1 MMYED
6 GIRLKPK
13 TGLSPHAEQR
23 VYARR
28 AHSAPILYEFYNTN
42 NFYQAVMR
50 NHSMGGMCFEAEFA
64 LPKGVEIYIKI
75 KNHQPESNGP
85 EARKGYRAEVRWC
98 RRKIGSNPPSYEVG
112 VNYFEP
118 VLFE

>member
-1 MMYED
+1 MYED
-6 GIRLKPK
+6 GIWRNGKHP
-13 TGLSPHAEQR
+13 SPSASEQR
-23 VYARR
+23 AYVRKS
-28 AHSAPILYEFYNTN
+28 HSAPILYEFYNTN
-42 NFYQAVMR
+42 NYYQAVMR

-75 KNHQPESNGP
+75 PNHQPGSNGP

-98 RRKIGSNPPSYEVG
+98 RRKNGTNPPSYEVG

-118 VLFE
+118 VLF

>member
-1 MMYED
+1 MYED
-6 GIRLKPK
+6 GIWRNGRADTRPF
-13 TGLSPHAEQR
+13 AEQR
-23 VYARR
+23 AYTRSS
-28 AHSAPILYEFYNTN
+28 HSAPILYEFYNTN

-75 KNHQPESNGP
+75 KNHRPESSGP
-85 EARKGYRAEVRWC
+85 ESRKGYRAEVRWC
-98 RRKIGSNPPSYEVG
+98 RRKRGSNPPSYEVG

-118 VLFE
+118 VLF